1 MTVVKRQSILVWVE
15 KFTLFPLYTSTCRPG
30 HNLQTTVL
38 TVSFQK
44 FTSTMDYF
52 RPPFLI
58 NRPPLFQPRMEHFN
72 LMHGP
77 GPFHP
82 SMSPFA
88 MTTPSAL
95 SLYLQRP
102 PLPPPP
108 SLHLPMLG
116 AGAYMH
122 SHNQHQPRDPRR
134 QRPSKRVRQRMRRLS
149 QRGEHG
155 DESRDGNSESIPIAS
170 ESGYDT
176 AGDCLTPATPLDSP
190 TVASGQREFPID
202 SKKLPEG
209 KISSSITQ

>member
-1 MTVVKRQSILVWVE
+1 
-15 KFTLFPLYTSTCRPG
+15 
-30 HNLQTTVL
+30 
-38 TVSFQK
+38 
-44 FTSTMDYF
+44 
-52 RPPFLI
+52 
-58 NRPPLFQPRMEHFN
+58 
-72 LMHGP
+72 MHGP
-77 GPFHP
+77 SPFHP

-108 SLHLPMLG
+108 PLHVPMLRG
-116 AGAYMH
+116 GAYIH

-155 DESRDGNSESIPIAS
+155 DKSRDGNSESIPLAS

-176 AGDCLTPATPLDSP
+176 AGDCQTPATPLDSP
-190 TVASGQREFPID
+190 TVASGEREFPVDSDKQTECKKKKKKKKKKSRLWVVID
-202 SKKLPEG
+202 QKNVVFKKVP
-209 KISSSITQ
+209 